1 MNGYCG
7 ELYAY
12 LELCQR
18 NPGVAIRRWDDP
30 AFAEYGRIWTGFD
43 LAEVYEWA
51 GTVPMPASG
60 NAYTASD
67 PQAEA
72 LAAVQAVG
80 RAVYGGLPF
89 QAGTCRGDNRVLNGI
104 EYHSGSEVAICVR
117 PCVLFL
123 GRLRDMRDG
132 TYDGALAQAFYFP
145 AGTVV
150 QTYETTLHYTPCA
163 ADGQFFT
170 VCLLPRGTGEALPGG
185 PQGILKKR
193 NKWFIAH
200 PDNTAKVQAGDR
212 PGLLG
217 EMRRIY

>member
-1 MNGYCG
+1 M
-7 ELYAY
+7 
-12 LELCQR
+12 
-18 NPGVAIRRWDDP
+18 
-30 AFAEYGRIWTGFD
+30 WTGFD
-43 LAEVYEWA
+43 LTEVCEWA
-51 GTVPMPASG
+51 KGVPIPENG

-67 PQAEA
+67 PAAEG

-89 QAGTCRGDNRVLNGI
+89 QAGPCRGDNRELNGI
-104 EYHSGSEVAICVR
+104 EYHNGSEAAICVR

-123 GRLRDMRDG
+123 GRLRDMQGD
-132 TYDGALAQAFYFP
+132 TYDGARAQAFYFP

-163 ADGQFFT
+163 SDGYFFT
-170 VCLLPRGTGEALPGG
+170 VCLLPRGTGSPLPGG
-185 PQGILKKR
+185 PQGTLKKC

-200 PDNTAKVQAGDR
+200 PDNTAKVRAGDV